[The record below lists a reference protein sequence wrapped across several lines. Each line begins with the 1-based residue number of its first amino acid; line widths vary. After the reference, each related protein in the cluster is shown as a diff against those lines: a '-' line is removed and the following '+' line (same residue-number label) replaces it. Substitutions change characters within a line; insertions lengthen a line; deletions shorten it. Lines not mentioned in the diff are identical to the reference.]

1 MSYIKTTSV
10 TPTGW
15 LVTSHY
21 EKDTKNKVLR
31 AKRDEEGTQIKEF
44 VKLADLKDK
53 ELTTGLT
60 DGTWSFE

>member
-1 MSYIKTTSV
+1 MENIITTSV

-15 LVTSHY
+15 LITSHY

-31 AKRDEEGTQIKEF
+31 VKRDEQGVQIKDF
-44 VKLADLKDK
+44 AKLEDFDKDIQDGLK
-53 ELTTGLT
+53 

>member
-1 MSYIKTTSV
+1 MSFITTTSI

-15 LVTSHY
+15 LITSHY

-31 AKRDEEGTQIKEF
+31 VKRDEQGVQIKDF
-44 VKLADLKDK
+44 AKLEDFDKDIQDGLK
-53 ELTTGLT
+53 

>member
-1 MSYIKTTSV
+1 MENVITTSI

-15 LVTSHY
+15 LITSHY

-31 AKRDEEGTQIKEF
+31 VKRDDAGVQIKDF
-44 VKLADLKDK
+44 AKLEDFDKDIQDGLK
-53 ELTTGLT
+53 

>member
-1 MSYIKTTSV
+1 MSFIKTTSI

-15 LVTSHY
+15 AITAHY

-31 AKRDEEGTQIKEF
+31 AKRDEQGVQIKDF
-44 VKLADLKDK
+44 AKLDDFEPEIRDGLK
-53 ELTTGLT
+53 